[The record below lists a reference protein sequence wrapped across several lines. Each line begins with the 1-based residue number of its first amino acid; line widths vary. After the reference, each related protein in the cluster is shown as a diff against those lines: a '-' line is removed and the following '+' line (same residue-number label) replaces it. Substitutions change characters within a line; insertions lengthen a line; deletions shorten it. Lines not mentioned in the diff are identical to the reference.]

1 MTGTRSRW
9 CCFLLAA
16 ALCLSS
22 AHVAL
27 SQELAA
33 GGHVSAAL
41 EGEVQDAAGLPISAA
56 SVTVRNTLTGFSQ
69 QQPTDERGRY
79 SFAGLR
85 AGRYWVA
92 ASHAGLATLGRY
104 VDVPESSTASG
115 INFRLPVAGLSQQVT
130 VVSSSRVEEL
140 LDESPVKVDVVTRE
154 SMRDTG
160 YERVSDVLAEV
171 PGVVTRR
178 GATAGAAGEQIQGID
193 SRQVSVLLD
202 GLPIAGA
209 RGIKSGVMNL
219 NRQSASR
226 LERVEVVKGAA
237 SSLYGSDAI
246 GGVINMI
253 TREPSNPF
261 EANLNVS
268 GGSLSALDTRA
279 DFGGQI
285 KNLTVFLDLERH
297 QQQAYSLV
305 PNSPTTVGPHYKRN
319 DLLFKTRYAL
329 NPRAALSFTAN
340 AYHNNEVGRVFAETG
355 LTQSTF
361 NDSNQNYAVTGDF
374 LISPSTTLQTRA
386 YMARYDENSRVDSLG
401 PPVPAGLA
409 NLNERYRR
417 LDATLGHH
425 MGSRQFLQFGAEWVQ
440 NLYRGANRL
449 VGDNAGQQITATDGW
464 FQDRIQLFRRA
475 TLTVGG
481 RYQNHS
487 LFGGYF
493 VPKAGLVIRATE
505 HLVLRA
511 SYGHGFRAPD
521 LGQLYYRFAN
531 PASFYQV
538 IGNPTLE
545 PETSRSYNAGAVYT
559 RSRFRLGLS
568 LYRNDVRDLIESL
581 FVGTPR
587 TPVELETIEQQYGIP
602 STFNPLLG
610 RQMFIY
616 QNLNRI
622 YTRGL
627 EVDGEASLGR
637 GFRVRGAYTFLDAR
651 DKMTGA
657 SLTQRHRHQGFV
669 AGEYFHRR
677 SGLLLNLRGSLFSS
691 YLLNAQTGARAFPYR
706 IWDLYGSKRLRFGT
720 TVYGAIDNLFESTDR
735 KLRQP
740 TPAFDRPDYGRTFRV
755 GLRYSF
761 TRERSH

>member
-1 MTGTRSRW
+1 MVHWIPAGTGYDP
-9 CCFLLAA
+9 
-16 ALCLSS
+16 
-22 AHVAL
+22 V
-27 SQELAA
+27 ELARHS
-33 GGHVSAAL
+33 GGISGTPEWNRAACPNPQQL
-41 EGEVQDAAGLPISAA
+41 FFQVETRHESY
-56 SVTVRNTLTGFSQ
+56 TG
-69 QQPTDERGRY
+69 
-79 SFAGLR
+79 
-85 AGRYWVA
+85 
-92 ASHAGLATLGRY
+92 
-104 VDVPESSTASG
+104 
-115 INFRLPVAGLSQQVT
+115 
-130 VVSSSRVEEL
+130 
-140 LDESPVKVDVVTRE
+140 
-154 SMRDTG
+154 
-160 YERVSDVLAEV
+160 
-171 PGVVTRR
+171 
-178 GATAGAAGEQIQGID
+178 
-193 SRQVSVLLD
+193 D
-202 GLPIAGA
+202 GLE
-209 RGIKSGVMNL
+209 RSH
-219 NRQSASR
+219 RQS
-226 LERVEVVKGAA
+226 
-237 SSLYGSDAI
+237 
-246 GGVINMI
+246 
-253 TREPSNPF
+253 
-261 EANLNVS
+261 
-268 GGSLSALDTRA
+268 
-279 DFGGQI
+279 
-285 KNLTVFLDLERH
+285 
-297 QQQAYSLV
+297 
-305 PNSPTTVGPHYKRN
+305 
-319 DLLFKTRYAL
+319 
-329 NPRAALSFTAN
+329 
-340 AYHNNEVGRVFAETG
+340 
-355 LTQSTF
+355 
-361 NDSNQNYAVTGDF
+361 
-374 LISPSTTLQTRA
+374 
-386 YMARYDENSRVDSLG
+386 
-401 PPVPAGLA
+401 
-409 NLNERYRR
+409 
-417 LDATLGHH
+417 
-425 MGSRQFLQFGAEWVQ
+425 
-440 NLYRGANRL
+440 
-449 VGDNAGQQITATDGW
+449 
-464 FQDRIQLFRRA
+464 
-475 TLTVGG
+475 
-481 RYQNHS
+481 
-487 LFGGYF
+487 
-493 VPKAGLVIRATE
+493 
-505 HLVLRA
+505 
-511 SYGHGFRAPD
+511 
-521 LGQLYYRFAN
+521 YYRFAN